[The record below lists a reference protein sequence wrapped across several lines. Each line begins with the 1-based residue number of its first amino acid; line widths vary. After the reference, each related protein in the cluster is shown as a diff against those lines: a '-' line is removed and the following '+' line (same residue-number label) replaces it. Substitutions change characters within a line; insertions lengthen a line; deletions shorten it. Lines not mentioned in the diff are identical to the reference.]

1 VDDCSTITCLTLTP
15 DGANLV
21 ESFEASWSLMP
32 NPACDEITIDWNGSA
47 TEWVVLDATGREVQ
61 RTRIFAGMTRLNVS
75 GLATGTY
82 LVGPANGLKQQLQI
96 VR

>member
-1 VDDCSTITCLTLTP
+1 M
-15 DGANLV
+15 
-21 ESFEASWSLMP
+21 ESFEAAWSMMP
-32 NPACDEITIDWNGSA
+32 NPARDEIAVEWNGDA

-61 RTRIFAGMTRLNVS
+61 RTRIFAGMTRLNVG

-82 LVGPANGLKQQLQI
+82 LTGPANGLKQQLQI